1 VSPGSAPSDVQ
12 AQQQAAAQRPRP
24 GQISLTAPSARPD
37 EPITAGAP
45 FGAGS
50 SNMPAPQQLVAYD
63 DLLETLKILNMM
75 YPNDGVARL
84 LAKYI
89 DQGM

>member
-1 VSPGSAPSDVQ
+1 
-12 AQQQAAAQRPRP
+12 
-24 GQISLTAPSARPD
+24 
-37 EPITAGAP
+37 
-45 FGAGS
+45 
-50 SNMPAPQQLVAYD
+50 MPAPQQLVAYD
-63 DLLETLKILNMM
+63 DVLETLKILNMM